1 MSTQNKTLAGEKIGA
16 KHSGDHKP
24 REPQTPQKP
33 PASGKTYAPRLGST
47 KAICTKDVPGG
58 VVTSVTRYVLPVAP
72 AAGE

>member
-1 MSTQNKTLAGEKIGA
+1 MRNPLAQALFSGNDVSVCYSKEFSWKKKTLAGEKIGA

-47 KAICTKDVPGG
+47 KAI
-58 VVTSVTRYVLPVAP
+58 
-72 AAGE
+72 